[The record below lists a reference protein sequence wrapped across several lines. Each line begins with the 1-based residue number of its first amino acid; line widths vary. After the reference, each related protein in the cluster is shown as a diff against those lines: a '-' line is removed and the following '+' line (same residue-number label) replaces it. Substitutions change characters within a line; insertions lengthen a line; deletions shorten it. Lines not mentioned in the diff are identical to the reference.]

1 MYDSLSPSLLMSL
14 KDNYIDPSIVLN
26 LQKLVLELDKY
37 DLSYY
42 KNEDN
47 LDFFKSNPEVRLII
61 NLYY

>member
-1 MYDSLSPSLLMSL
+1 MSL

-26 LQKLVLELDKY
+26 LQRIVLELDKY

-47 LDFFKSNPEVRLII
+47 LDFFKSDPDVII
-61 NLYY
+61 LLLTKFR

>member
-1 MYDSLSPSLLMSL
+1 MSL

-26 LQKLVLELDKY
+26 LQNLVLELDKY

-47 LDFFKSNPEVRLII
+47 LDFFKSDPKVRLFL